1 MGNDLLQKKF
11 DDIDGKID
19 LMIDY
24 CRSLQSENRELKE
37 ALHKLET
44 QMEETNAS
52 KTRFLQ
58 NETLIQARIDG
69 LLGKLNQ
76 FSNS

>member
-19 LMIDY
+19 LMITH
-24 CRSLQSENRELKE
+24 CRALQSENSDLKKE
-37 ALHKLET
+37 VRRLET
-44 QMEETNAS
+44 ELEKTDAS
-52 KTRFLQ
+52 TRRFSENEAMIQ
-58 NETLIQARIDG
+58 NKIDG

-76 FSNS
+76 FSDS

>member
-76 FSNS
+76 FSDS

>member
-19 LMIDY
+19 FMIEY
-24 CRSLQSENRELKE
+24 CRSLESENRELKD
-37 ALHKLET
+37 ALAKVET
-44 QMEETNAS
+44 QLEQSNDSE
-52 KTRFLQ
+52 KRFL
-58 NETLIQARIDG
+58 EEESKIQSKIDG